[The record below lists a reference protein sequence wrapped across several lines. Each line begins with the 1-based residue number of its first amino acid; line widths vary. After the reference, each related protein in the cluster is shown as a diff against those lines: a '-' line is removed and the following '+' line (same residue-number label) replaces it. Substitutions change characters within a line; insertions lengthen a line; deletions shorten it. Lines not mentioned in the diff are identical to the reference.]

1 MTLEETKSQA
11 EEVEPTLVE
20 GATSTETKKE
30 PTVRMYNQKELDEA
44 VGKGSATINRQLSI
58 SKAEAEEAQAQT
70 EVYKSLQEETERR
83 LTELEEREFAG
94 DSEALRGFRNTK
106 TLELREKKA
115 TLRDKAQNKRDAEL
129 DGLRWAITM
138 NNKANEL
145 QSKYTVPRDALE
157 LCTSEEQMEKIAQA
171 FPAVG
176 PKESEKK
183 TPTFAGGGGSGGKN
197 IDDMS
202 AEDKVNL
209 GLQKLRKK

>member
-1 MTLEETKSQA
+1 MTLEETKSQT
-11 EEVEPTLVE
+11 EE
-20 GATSTETKKE
+20 ATPTETKKE
-30 PTVRMYNQKELDEA
+30 PTVRTYNQKELDEA
-44 VGKGSATINRQLSI
+44 VGKGSASINRQLSI
-58 SKAEAEEAQAQT
+58 SKAEAEEAKAQT
-70 EVYKSLQEETERR
+70 DVYKSLQEETERR
-83 LTELEEREFAG
+83 LSELEERQFA
-94 DSEALRGFRNTK
+94 DDPEALKGFRNTK

-115 TLRDKAQNKRDAEL
+115 TLRDKAQDKRAAEL

-157 LCTSEEQMEKIAQA
+157 FCTSEEQMEKIAQA
-171 FPAVG
+171 FPEVG
-176 PKESEKK
+176 KGEPAKETPK
-183 TPTFAGGGGSGGKN
+183 FAGGGGSGGKN